1 MKPENIATLEKHRH
15 FHDTL
20 IKAFYLKGLNYME
33 REDMLRVYREEWA
46 PMANPDLWCGECL
59 AEFVKD
65 VYKRFDEY
73 LKSIIVISTEP
84 AQEIKADG
92 VIVPPQDV
100 EVKIIDTTEPQKVL
114 PPPIINTNTQHVKA
128 NFPKHKR
135 R

>member
-1 MKPENIATLEKHRH
+1 MKAENIATLEKHRH
-15 FHDTL
+15 FHNTL

-65 VYKRFDEY
+65 VYRRFDEY
-73 LKSIIVISTEP
+73 LKSV
-84 AQEIKADG
+84 
-92 VIVPPQDV
+92 VIVPPADI
-100 EVKIIDTTEPQKVL
+100 EVTFTDLFNTEKVA
-114 PPPIINTNTQHVKA
+114 PHVNTNTHQVKA
-128 NFPKHKR
+128 NFPNHKKR